1 MIKSMSIKERVFG
14 MTLKSVFRRR
24 MRSGLTIAGIAIGIM
39 LVTALLLVADGLE
52 TQFTRVVEE
61 GGGDFIVVERDASD
75 LMMSRVDLSAKR
87 ELEKMDEISWVSGM
101 AITVTKILD
110 RPYFMVFG
118 VDPGEPVI
126 QHFEIVEGQQLTS
139 NDTGKIMVGR
149 MISVQKGLQ
158 VGDTLNMKGSTFEI
172 LGIYETGASFEDAG
186 GVILLSEAQSLFGL
200 GNQVSMLRVKLE
212 DVNKVDAVRTKIEKQ
227 YPQLLAM
234 RSSEVVAQQEDL
246 QLIAGI
252 SALISLIAIVVGS
265 IGIMNT
271 MVMSVMERIRE
282 IGILRAVGWKRRS
295 ILSMVLKESLCISI
309 IGGIIGI
316 ILGILIVNN
325 LAAEIEIPLTVSITP
340 DLVISAFIIAVI
352 LGILGGIYP
361 AWRASKMSPMEA
373 LSHE

>member
-1 MIKSMSIKERVFG
+1 MSIKERVFG